1 MLLVVAA
8 CGPDG
13 RHGRVKGN
21 IDGINEA
28 DIIAYVEDV
37 DPAKASATADDNA
50 SDALS
55 CTDSI
60 KMKRGSFS
68 YDRAITQPTIL
79 TLLYPNFS
87 TTSLVIEPGKTVK
100 IKGDG
105 NRLGELE
112 VDGNEDNNFLT
123 EFRKHTAG
131 KRDAEVKREAATFI
145 RTHAKTLAAVVL
157 FRDYFATAEVIE
169 ANPTESLL
177 AELQKAQPKST
188 IIKRMAERLK
198 PLLANAPG
206 KKLPSF
212 TGPNFEGGVISSSS
226 YAGKNLLIVF
236 FAQWDGSFYTMKR
249 SAKELD
255 SSLDA
260 GDLSFLF
267 VSLDTDR
274 KVLENATNYDKLPGK
289 IIYDGKSFGSPLVE
303 KLGMRYIGGSV
314 LVGPDGTI
322 IDRDIPHKDWKNRI
336 PSLLR

>member
-37 DPAKASATADDNA
+37 DLAKAAATADDNV
-50 SDALS
+50 SDDLS

-105 NRLGELE
+105 NRLSELE
-112 VDGNEDNNFLT
+112 VDGNEDNNLLT
-123 EFRKHTAG
+123 EFRKHIAG
-131 KRDAEVKREAATFI
+131 KRDTEVKREAATFI

-157 FRDYFATAEVIE
+157 FRDYFATAEIIE
-169 ANPTESLL
+169 SNPTESLL

-188 IIKRMAERLK
+188 IIKRLAERLK
-198 PLLANAPG
+198 PMLATAPG

-212 TGPNFEGGVISSSS
+212 AGPNFDGGTISSSNYS
-226 YAGKNLLIVF
+226 GKNLLIVF
-236 FAQWDGSFYTMKR
+236 CAQWDGTFYSLKR
-249 SAKELD
+249 SANELD
-255 SSLDA
+255 QSVDA
-260 GDLSFLF
+260 GDLSILF

-274 KVLENATNYDKLPGK
+274 KALESATSYEKLPGK
-289 IIYDGKSFGSPLVE
+289 IIFDGKALDSPLVE
-303 KLGMRYIGGSV
+303 KLGMRYIGGSL